1 MSELTREEEIKA
13 EINKAE
19 NEKAEIKT
27 FLAEAIKI
35 KDEKNTDKLLYERLN
50 TIDVRINM
58 LLQHLE
64 NEHERQFQRNIAT
77 ESKVFILIN

>member
-1 MSELTREEEIKA
+1 MSELTREEKIEAEIKEA
-13 EINKAE
+13 KF
-19 NEKAEIKT
+19 EKAEIKT

-35 KDEKNTDKLLYERLN
+35 KDEKNADKLYDRLEK
-50 TIDVRINM
+50 IDDKVMM

-64 NEHERQFQRNIAT
+64 NERQFQRNIAT

>member
-35 KDEKNTDKLLYERLN
+35 NNEEMRKEERKRLDK
-50 TIDVRINM
+50 IDDKIMM

-64 NEHERQFQRNIAT
+64 NERQFQRNSAT